1 MNYKN
6 LLDFT
11 IKNMN
16 EAGADKA
23 QCVITSTEKHELNTE
38 NKVVKLFRTTKE
50 NNILMSYIKDNKKS
64 TQNINKIDEESIKNT
79 ISELVSLAEVSPADE
94 AYDIAP
100 KVDPQT
106 FNIGT
111 NEPDLDTLYD
121 LLDQFNQDLNEKHST
136 ITGDATI
143 SYDHVKKYVG
153 NSNGLYLEELTGNY
167 NFTMLF
173 SAKDGEK
180 ITSFNYTFASFT
192 DLKQKLTDV
201 GMLEELLIQT
211 AKELEAKPFD
221 SKFVGD
227 VIITPICL
235 SNFLSTVAG
244 VSLSDGA
251 LLSDTSLLKDKVDE
265 LVFSPKLTW
274 HSSPRNPE
282 LSGGYAITSD
292 GHVAEDITI
301 LENGVLKNLLISQYG
316 AKKLNRERSKNYGSA
331 FVVEPGDASFDEMVK
346 SIDKGIL
353 LCRFSGGQPSANGDF
368 AGVAK
373 NSFYIEDGKIQYP
386 ISETMISG
394 NLFEVLKDIKS
405 ITKDR
410 VNFGNSIVPWVHST
424 GVTVSGK

>member
-11 IKNMN
+11 IEKMTA
-16 EAGADKA
+16 AGADKA
-23 QCVITSTEKHELNTE
+23 QCVLTSTEKHELNTE
-38 NKVVKLFRTTKE
+38 NKIIKLFRTTKE
-50 NNILMSYIKDNKKS
+50 NTLFMKYIKDHKKS
-64 TQNINKIDEESIKNT
+64 TQTINKIDEQSIQDT
-79 ISELVSLAEVSPADE
+79 ISKLAALAAVSPADE
-94 AYDIAP
+94 AYDIAK
-100 KVDPQT
+100 KVDTQS

-121 LLDQFNQDLNEKHST
+121 LLDQFNKELVGKHSK

-143 SYDHVKKYVG
+143 SYDHITKYLA
-153 NSNGLYLEELTGNY
+153 NNNGLYLEELRGNY

-173 SAKDGEK
+173 SAKDGNK
-180 ITSFNYTFASFT
+180 ITSFNYTFASFL
-192 DLKQKLTDV
+192 DLKQKLTDI
-201 GMLEELLIQT
+201 GMLEDLLLQT
-211 AKELEAKPFD
+211 TKELEAKPFD
-221 SKFVGD
+221 CKFVGD

-235 SNFLSTVAG
+235 SGFLGTVAG
-244 VSLSDGA
+244 ISLTDGS
-251 LLSDTSLLKDKVDE
+251 LISETSLLKDKVGE

-292 GHVAEDITI
+292 GYIAEDLT
-301 LENGVLKNLLISQYG
+301 LFKNGVLKNLLLSQYG
-316 AKKLNRERSKNYGSA
+316 ANKLKKERSKNYGNA
-331 FVVEPGDASFDEMVK
+331 YVVEAGDTSFEEMVK
-346 SIDKGIL
+346 TIDKGIL

-373 NSFYIEDGKIQYP
+373 NSFYIENGKIQYP

-394 NLFEVLKDIKS
+394 NIFDVLKDIKS

-410 VNFGNSIVPWVHST
+410 VNFGNSIVPWIHST
-424 GVTVSGK
+424 GVTISGK